1 MKFIFINSHEDRFW
15 KVQIDGKI
23 LYLKIIF
30 FRDVSRTIIPS
41 RILWKEFKKK
51 MEKMHRRT
59 QVKLKRELYY
69 RPLFQNKKLIARIF
83 STFITRQER
92 KQEREKKY
100 DKNPSLSIITFDGE
114 QRYSGQLQKEEF
126 LPHCCIQCWIEKA
139 AHPLSRVEERLDRLG
154 RGRLSMI
161 GHVVAIDA
169 WHTRVESHCSSCSLG
184 EALITPPLPVYVWFA
199 CRYVN
204 YARTATR
211 PSWTIRAN
219 S

>member
-1 MKFIFINSHEDRFW
+1 
-15 KVQIDGKI
+15 
-23 LYLKIIF
+23 
-30 FRDVSRTIIPS
+30 
-41 RILWKEFKKK
+41 
-51 MEKMHRRT
+51 MHRRT

-199 CRYVN
+199 WSHRRYVN